1 MWRKRTRKREKE
13 RKGQMT
19 CLSSSKTKHF
29 VGKMIRSNTPEEE
42 ANKDAEEHKRQS
54 RILSIFGNVC
64 ESTWQHSIKCVCVCA
79 CVSVCAATL
88 QYLLVLYY
96 RVITAEFSRP
106 LHISLSSI
114 TMHQTERREK
124 RFNHLHTALTLTT
137 AHRETHL
144 PDQPYTLL

>member
-1 MWRKRTRKREKE
+1 MQKNTRDRAEFFQYLE
-13 RKGQMT
+13 TFASQHDST
-19 CLSSSKTKHF
+19 ASS
-29 VGKMIRSNTPEEE
+29 
-42 ANKDAEEHKRQS
+42 A
-54 RILSIFGNVC
+54 
-64 ESTWQHSIKCVCVCA
+64 CVCVHVCL